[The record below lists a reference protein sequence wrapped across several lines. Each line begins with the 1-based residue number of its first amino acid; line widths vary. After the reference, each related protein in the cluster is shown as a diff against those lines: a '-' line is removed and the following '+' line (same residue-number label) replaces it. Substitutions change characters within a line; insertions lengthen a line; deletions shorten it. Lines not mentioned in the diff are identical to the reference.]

1 MSAPFFLPFGTFFGS
16 LSVET
21 EDHVFSRHHHSGQE
35 ILISLCSFTAKR
47 CLDMFHVELL
57 LRCVKG
63 VMHCSTPMTTNTEAV
78 TLKRNGSGTEA
89 GQKRAEAGRKQ
100 DGSGKRE
107 AGRKRDRTGWGCKR
121 LWIGHGPDVFL
132 YTKRNHARLIVDIG
146 PSCWPK
152 NTNRHGCCSHIRKQ
166 WKKQTTQKTKTIK
179 NRYHT
184 KNNEKKQCKKNTLES

>member
-21 EDHVFSRHHHSGQE
+21 QDHVFSRHHHSGQE

-100 DGSGKRE
+100 DGSGKRDGSGTE
-107 AGRKRDRTGWGCKR
+107 LDGDVNGCGLVMGRMFFC
-121 LWIGHGPDVFL
+121 I
-132 YTKRNHARLIVDIG
+132 
-146 PSCWPK
+146 
-152 NTNRHGCCSHIRKQ
+152 
-166 WKKQTTQKTKTIK
+166 QKEIM
-179 NRYHT
+179 
-184 KNNEKKQCKKNTLES
+184 QG

>member
-89 GQKRAEAGRKQ
+89 G
-100 DGSGKRE
+100 GSGTE

-166 WKKQTTQKTKTIK
+166 WKKQTTQKNKKHKKQVPHKKTMKK
-179 NRYHT
+179 N
-184 KNNEKKQCKKNTLES
+184 KQCKKTR